1 MLFWKEDYTYQFL
14 EPYSSKKALDKA
26 YNMHKSKILEGDY
39 ELIPD
44 QLPIKELYWSNHGFY
59 ADARYVA
66 CHS

>member
-1 MLFWKEDYTYQFL
+1 
-14 EPYSSKKALDKA
+14 LDKA